1 MRSSILITSLIC
13 SYCWI
18 SDSQTVRVK
27 PGEDVTMS
35 CSNISSSPSQGDWF
49 RVVNGTQSRC
59 IGAMFGFGG
68 NVSYCKGFGKE
79 KFEISSNIS
88 TVFLKI
94 KQVDLSDSGLY
105 ICGFY
110 IKRNTVIAT
119 AATLKVHDSTSA
131 APNKNTDEPGKQT
144 DTLTVIL
151 GVVAALLA
159 IIICLLAVKIL
170 KLQTASSN
178 NQQPERSQALN
189 SEDLNYVSVKFKAK
203 AKRSPRPAPE
213 TSPHVVY
220 AATR

>member
-119 AATLKVHDSTSA
+119 AATLKVHGRMDTI
-131 APNKNTDEPGKQT
+131 TMFMFFLEPGKQT

-170 KLQTASSN
+170 KLQTATVTAKFLF
-178 NQQPERSQALN
+178 QALN